1 MTTADLL
8 ARMRADLA
16 TLLEIP
22 QDEIGDDDF
31 LPDLGLD
38 SMRLMDLV
46 QRWQDEGWNVN
57 FGVLAERPQ
66 LSHWHALRV
75 ADSGGRTSP

>member
-1 MTTADLL
+1 MTSSDLL

-16 TLLEIP
+16 TLLDIP
-22 QDEIGDDDF
+22 EDEIGDDDF

-46 QRWQDEGWNVN
+46 QRWQDQGWPVT
-57 FGVLAERPQ
+57 FATLAERPQ
-66 LSHWHALRV
+66 LSHWHALRA
-75 ADSGGRTSP
+75 ADTSSRTSP